1 MLWLPGSSGRI
12 RREAAGWVARRR
24 ENPAESI
31 EDEFQGWYNR
41 SERHAAA
48 YDRISAIWDA
58 SGQVSLQSAS
68 APLRNEAKNSFAG
81 RRLALAASLLALI
94 VLAAGVLLQARTV
107 AEPRPILLASAV
119 GEIVTYTLSDGS
131 RIVLDTQSKV
141 AIEISKHE
149 RRLSLMTGRARFVVA
164 RDTRPFTVLAAG
176 RQIVATGTIFDVSVI
191 EADPAVHLLVGSLE
205 VRGRGWPEGRPV
217 ARLRAGDDVVLATSG
232 GPLGRETNRTGA
244 SWTNRMLEFEATP
257 LREAVAL
264 ANRYSRTQIRL
275 ADPALG
281 SREISGAFHVGD
293 AEAFARSLAVAFGLA
308 IDRAADGTIV
318 LSDPRRTRASSP
330 T

>member
-1 MLWLPGSSGRI
+1 MSWLPESSGRI

-24 ENPAESI
+24 GNPAESI
-31 EDEFQGWYNR
+31 EEEFQGWYNR

-48 YDRISAIWDA
+48 YDRMSAIWDA
-58 SGQVSLQSAS
+58 SGQVSIRSAS
-68 APLRNEAKNSFAG
+68 APSRNEGGNFSPS
-81 RRLALAASLLALI
+81 RRMALAASLLVLV

-119 GEIVTYTLSDGS
+119 GEIVPYTLSDGS

-141 AIEISKHE
+141 AIKISKHE
-149 RRLSLMTGRARFVVA
+149 RRLSLLAGRARFVVA
-164 RDTRPFTVLAAG
+164 RDTRPFTVFAAG
-176 RQIVATGTIFDVSVI
+176 RQIVATGTTFDVSVI
-191 EADPAVHLLVGSLE
+191 EADPAVHLLEGSLE
-205 VRGRGWPEGRPV
+205 VRGRGWTEGQPV
-217 ARLRAGDDVVLATSG
+217 ARLRAGDDVVLVSSG

-244 SWTNRMLEFEATP
+244 SWTNRLLEFEATS

-264 ANRYSRTQIRL
+264 ANRYSLTQIRL
-275 ADPALG
+275 AGPALG
-281 SREISGAFHVGD
+281 RRQISGAFHVGD

-308 IDRAADGTIV
+308 LGRAADGTIV
-318 LSDPRRTRASSP
+318 LSDPRRSRAWSP

>member
-1 MLWLPGSSGRI
+1 MSWLPRSSRRI
-12 RREAAGWVARRR
+12 RHEAADWVARRR
-24 ENPAESI
+24 GNPAESV
-31 EDEFQGWYNR
+31 EEEFQGWYNR

-58 SGQVSLQSAS
+58 SGQVSRQSAS

-81 RRLALAASLLALI
+81 RRMALAASLLALI

-107 AEPRPILLASAV
+107 AEPQPILLASAV
-119 GEIVTYTLSDGS
+119 GEIVPFTLSDGS

-149 RRLSLMTGRARFVVA
+149 RRLSLLSGRARFIVA
-164 RDTRPFTVLAAG
+164 RDPRPFTVFAAG
-176 RQIVATGTIFDVSVI
+176 REIVATGTTFDVSVL
-191 EADPAVHLLVGSLE
+191 EADPAVHLLEGSLE
-205 VRGRGWPEGRPV
+205 IRGRGWSEGRPV
-217 ARLRAGDDVVLATSG
+217 ARLRAGDDVVLVSSG
-232 GPLGRETNRTGA
+232 GPLGRETNRSGA
-244 SWTNRMLEFEATP
+244 SWINHMLEFETTP

-264 ANRYSRTQIRL
+264 ANRYSLTQIRL

-281 SREISGAFHVGD
+281 SRQISGAFHVGD

-318 LSDPRRTRASSP
+318 LSDPRRPRA
-330 T
+330 